1 MQLTLVGEW
10 QLDNDV
16 FESAQQHAKAHV
28 RSNYVKG
35 ITAVTD
41 MPSSTKKAKKDMH
54 VQQQQQQQQQLEQKQ
69 LQAME
74 FAAGRLINKDG

>member
-1 MQLTLVGEW
+1 MTLVGEW

-54 VQQQQQQQQQLEQKQ
+54 VQQQQQQEQKQ

-74 FAAGRLINKDG
+74 FAAGRLINKNV